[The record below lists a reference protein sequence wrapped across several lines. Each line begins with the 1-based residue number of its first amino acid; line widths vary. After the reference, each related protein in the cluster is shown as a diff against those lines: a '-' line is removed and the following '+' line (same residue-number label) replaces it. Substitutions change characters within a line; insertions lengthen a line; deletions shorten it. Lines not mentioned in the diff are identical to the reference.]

1 MILHE
6 VNLENFMPYF
16 GKQDV
21 DLRTSQ
27 DKPVIL
33 IKGENNRGKSS
44 LFAAIRW
51 ALYGRVY
58 DRGSDLVKDSSLLND
73 IAWTQGSDTFS
84 VNLVLE
90 HNGHEYTIN
99 RSCKVS
105 KDGTGAKGSS
115 KQKVFLQRNS
125 TFVDHDE
132 IERVVNEILDER
144 ISIFFLC
151 DNEQLANYE
160 NLVKDDNAA
169 SIELKEAIENILGV
183 PALIGV
189 RDSLRQIS
197 SDAFREIRK
206 SEDSNEEASK
216 IEKEMAAQTQTGNN
230 ARAQLAQ
237 AERKFQD
244 SKSERDKISKLLQGF
259 EAAATLIGT
268 EKELIR
274 ETESSQ
280 IEIVNLREEIQQA
293 VKESWWFPI
302 SKIVEGKIEETQ
314 SQTTLAATRQSE
326 LSEKSQRLNS
336 LKASSES
343 GICAEC
349 HQSLPSEI
357 HEKHLISINILE
369 KEIEEL
375 SKPLIPS
382 LESLLDESKKL
393 SRFRTPSKA
402 SVLQVSE
409 RRLRILLSDARKRGQ
424 RLEEISRELASV
436 DTEEVQRLNIKRSAL
451 EKELGVIGLVIKQEQ
466 AKISES
472 ESEMVRLQT
481 AYSRVQRQSDVSEIS
496 IEHAV
501 ASHLSSVFERAVQGF
516 RESTKMEVE
525 RTASE
530 IFSNLVSDNA
540 FSRLRINENYGLRL
554 VDDDGQTFDYRGA
567 GVEQVVALSLILA
580 LGRKAVRS
588 GSLVLDTPFARLDE
602 THRRKI
608 CNWLPKEC
616 EQVVLLIQ
624 SGENSSN
631 LIEEALGDHI
641 SKEYSII
648 IGENKKISYIR

>member
-21 DLRTSQ
+21 DLRTSKA
-27 DKPVIL
+27 KPIIL
-33 IKGENNRGKSS
+33 VKGENNRGKSS

-58 DRGSDLVKDSSLLND
+58 DRGSQLVKDSALLND
-73 IAWTQGSDTFS
+73 FAWGQDVDTFS

-90 HNGHEYTIN
+90 HDGHEYTIN

-105 KDGTGAKGSS
+105 KDATGAKGGS
-115 KQKVFLQRNS
+115 KQKVFLQKNS
-125 TFVDHDE
+125 TFVDHEE
-132 IERVVNEILDER
+132 IDTVINEILDER

-160 NLVKDDNAA
+160 NLVKDDTAA
-169 SIELKEAIENILGV
+169 FIEIKEAIENILGV
-183 PALIGV
+183 PALLAV

-197 SDAFREIRK
+197 ADAFKEIRK

-216 IEKEMAAQTQTGNN
+216 IEKDMAAQTQINN
-230 ARAQLAQ
+230 KSRAELAQ

-244 SKSERDKISKLLQGF
+244 SKREKDKINNLLQGF
-259 EAAATLIGT
+259 EAAAALIGT

-274 ETESSQ
+274 ETESSL
-280 IEIVNLREEIQQA
+280 IEIANLREDIQQA

-302 SKIVEGKIEETQ
+302 SKIVESKIEETQ
-314 SQTTLAATRQSE
+314 SQTSLAATRQSE
-326 LSEKSQRLNS
+326 LSEKAQKLSS
-336 LKASSES
+336 LKTSSES

-349 HQSLPSEI
+349 NQPLPDPI
-357 HEKHLISINILE
+357 HERHLISIGILE

-409 RRLRILLSDARKRGQ
+409 RRLRILLSEARKRGQ
-424 RLEEISRELASV
+424 RLEEISKELASV
-436 DTEEVQRLNIKRSAL
+436 DKDEVQQLNIKRSAI
-451 EKELGVIGLVIKQEQ
+451 EKELGVIGLVIKLEQ

-472 ESEMVRLQT
+472 ENEMVRLQT
-481 AYSRVQRQSDVSEIS
+481 AYSRVQRQGDVSEIS
-496 IEHAV
+496 VEHAV
-501 ASHLSSVFERAVQGF
+501 SSHLSSVFERAVQGF

-554 VDDDGQTFDYRGA
+554 VDDEGQTFDYRSA
-567 GVEQVVALSLILA
+567 GIEQIVALSLIFA

-602 THRRKI
+602 IHRQKI

-631 LIEEALGDHI
+631 LIEESLGDHI
-641 SKEYSII
+641 SKEYSIVM
-648 IGENKKISYIR
+648 GENKKISYIR